1 MPSCCIKWSQLIGV
15 CMGFQAHVFP
25 SKVSNERD
33 VVSNHQRRF
42 GGTLPIPPFAMTLEP
57 SAQEG
62 LVEVDSGHMEVWGVI
77 EPPKGLN
84 DFVHRSN
91 LA

>member
-1 MPSCCIKWSQLIGV
+1 MSQLIGV
-15 CMGFQAHVFP
+15 CMGFKAHVFP

-62 LVEVDSGHMEVWGVI
+62 LVEVDSGHMEVWGVM